1 MGWDGPQ
8 GKPPFGRFGLRPRP
22 PSTPVPE
29 GRGALRAVCLR
40 FAGGS
45 GEKMP
50 PAFVLHLTIQRGRM
64 QERQCPITENRL
76 SCMETVPEESKFS

>member
-8 GKPPFGRFGLRPRP
+8 GK
-22 PSTPVPE
+22 
-29 GRGALRAVCLR
+29 LRAVCLR

-50 PAFVLHLTIQRGRM
+50 PAFVLHLTIRRGRM

-76 SCMETVPEESKFS
+76 SCMETVPEDSKFS

>member
-8 GKPPFGRFGLRPRP
+8 GKPPQAVSTAEPSVSAKPKRPAGRMP
-22 PSTPVPE
+22 
-29 GRGALRAVCLR
+29 AVCR
-40 FAGGS
+40 GS

-50 PAFVLHLTIQRGRM
+50 PAFVLHLTIRRGRM
-64 QERQCPITENRL
+64 QERQRPITENRL

>member
-1 MGWDGPQ
+1 MGWDG
-8 GKPPFGRFGLRPRP
+8 
-22 PSTPVPE
+22 
-29 GRGALRAVCLR
+29 LR

-50 PAFVLHLTIQRGRM
+50 PAFVLHLTIRRGRM
-64 QERQCPITENRL
+64 QERQRPITENCL

>member
-8 GKPPFGRFGLRPRP
+8 GKPPQAVSTAEPSVSAKPKRP
-22 PSTPVPE
+22 
-29 GRGALRAVCLR
+29 ARAVCLR

-50 PAFVLHLTIQRGRM
+50 PAFVLHLTIRRGRM

-76 SCMETVPEESKFS
+76 SCMETVPEDSKFS

>member
-8 GKPPFGRFGLRPRP
+8 GKPLQAVSTAEPSVSVKPKP
-22 PSTPVPE
+22 PCP
-29 GRGALRAVCLR
+29 GAVCLR

>member
-8 GKPPFGRFGLRPRP
+8 GKPPQAVSTAERRFRQSRN
-22 PSTPVPE
+22 
-29 GRGALRAVCLR
+29 ALRAVCLR
-40 FAGGS
+40 FAGDC

-50 PAFVLHLTIQRGRM
+50 PAFVLHLTIRRGRM
-64 QERQCPITENRL
+64 QERQRPITENRL

>member
-8 GKPPFGRFGLRPRP
+8 GKPPQAVSTAE
-22 PSTPVPE
+22 PSVSQS
-29 GRGALRAVCLR
+29 RNALRAVCLR
-40 FAGGS
+40 FAGGC

-50 PAFVLHLTIQRGRM
+50 PAFVLHLTIRRGRM
-64 QERQCPITENRL
+64 QERQRPITENRL

>member
-8 GKPPFGRFGLRPRP
+8 GKPLQAVSTAEPSVSAKPKRPAGL
-22 PSTPVPE
+22 S
-29 GRGALRAVCLR
+29 LR
-40 FAGGS
+40 FAGGC

-64 QERQCPITENRL
+64 QERQRPITENCL

>member
-8 GKPPFGRFGLRPRP
+8 GKPLQAVSTAEPSVSVKPKRPAGRMP
-22 PSTPVPE
+22 
-29 GRGALRAVCLR
+29 AVCGGQRGENAAR
-40 FAGGS
+40 FRL
-45 GEKMP
+45 
-50 PAFVLHLTIQRGRM
+50 AFTIQRGRM